1 MAKEH
6 LAPTELFSHVEDA
19 TSFHVPRVF
28 VPKSWHGHIEIP
40 QPFELNTPLIAV
52 DTGNPLIDNN
62 ISPLDFR
69 ITKFMILELVAAV
82 IIAVFFIALARHLR
96 GGKHPRGRLWN
107 ALEVML
113 LFFRDQVARPCIGK
127 HDADRFV
134 PFLWTMFFFVLGCNL
149 FGMIPW
155 MGSPTGALATTGMLA
170 LITFGVVVVG
180 GMTKLGVVG
189 FWKAQVPSM
198 DLPLLIAIPLVP
210 LIFVIEIAGLLI
222 KHAVLAVRLLANMM
236 AGHVVLAVL
245 VGFIGA
251 TYGLAAWWGVMPLS
265 VIGATALSLLE
276 LFVAFLQA
284 YIFTFLSALFI
295 GMAVH
300 PH

>member
-1 MAKEH
+1 MAKDH
-6 LAPTELFSHVEDA
+6 LSPANLFSHVEDA
-19 TSFHVPRVF
+19 EYFHVPRLL
-28 VPKSWHGHIEIP
+28 VPKDWHGHINIP
-40 QPFELNTPLIAV
+40 QPFELEKPLISV
-52 DTGNPLIDNN
+52 DTGDPLIDNN
-62 ISPLDFR
+62 IKPLDFR
-69 ITKFMILELVAAV
+69 ITKFMVLELVAAV
-82 IIAVFFIALARHLR
+82 IIAVFFITLARHLR
-96 GGKHPRGRLWN
+96 GGNHPRGRLWN

-113 LFFRDQVARPCIGK
+113 LFLRDQVARPCIGK
-127 HDADRFV
+127 HGADKFM

-170 LITFGVVVVG
+170 LITFVVVVG
-180 GMTKLGVVG
+180 SGMAKLGAVG

-210 LIFVIEIAGLLI
+210 LIFLIEIAGLFI
-222 KHAVLAVRLLANMM
+222 KHGVLAVRLLANMM

-265 VIGATALSLLE
+265 VVGATALSLLE